1 MLNLK
6 PQQKTPDWTE
16 FSPFFFVIPTQSYLF
31 LFFHEMDGDDKTVR
45 FEKEVC
51 TMKKIVAL
59 YTEVEQY
66 IACGN
71 EPFQRD
77 VLVVWTFKFGKNC
90 PRRFFLFVQ
99 APLLLKRSFQRPVRL
114 QILGGMALA
123 IS

>member
-6 PQQKTPDWTE
+6 PQQKTTDWPG
-16 FSPFFFVIPTQSYLF
+16 FSPFFFVFPTQSYLF
-31 LFFHEMDGDDKTVR
+31 LLFHEMDGDDETVR

-51 TMKKIVAL
+51 TIKKIVAL

-77 VLVVWTFKFGKNC
+77 VLVVWAGISK
-90 PRRFFLFVQ
+90 RF
-99 APLLLKRSFQRPVRL
+99 P
-114 QILGGMALA
+114 ILAKIAQDVFSCLCKLNPF
-123 IS
+123 